1 MHKTRSG
8 DYDASC
14 GHYWERGQLL
24 VSHGPLL
31 RPKIFGS
38 VLEMRFEILVFPQPG
53 LKSRKRRDGRHAL
66 LALLALRCAGHG
78 RRPGEGPATGIHSS
92 PGVVGLE
99 VKVPG
104 GLAALSEAS
113 EEIPAEEWRS
123 LNLFALSWGFNS
135 WGFNFTCKIDFFG
148 GKKNWGA
155 KSWNRDSSHRVT

>member
-1 MHKTRSG
+1 
-8 DYDASC
+8 
-14 GHYWERGQLL
+14 
-24 VSHGPLL
+24 
-31 RPKIFGS
+31 
-38 VLEMRFEILVFPQPG
+38 MRFEILVFPQPG

-148 GKKNWGA
+148 GKKIGVRNLGIETLLTV
-155 KSWNRDSSHRVT
+155 SPDFNFFDT